1 MSGEPVELDSSVDFG
16 IDDASIGEVYH
27 GYRGPQKPASRAFRP
42 PISVAVNRQ
51 TGSRG
56 RAVAQRAAELLGFA
70 FFGPEALDFASQD
83 PAGSNSGYEFDPRA
97 IEWVERRM
105 ADLHR
110 ESPLSTHPEMT
121 GLVRLMVELGAI
133 GGNVLMG
140 KGCVLAMPAEST
152 VRVRLVAPEADRV
165 AYVAQWERFTSLA
178 AQTHIREREQA
189 RRNFHLEKF
198 GVDPDPAWHYDMVLN
213 TSELGVEACAQ
224 LIVAAV
230 RLKNDPPSDGD
241 LA

>member
-1 MSGEPVELDSSVDFG
+1 MTGESAELDPG
-16 IDDASIGEVYH
+16 IGDPLLGEVYH
-27 GYRGPQKPASRAFRP
+27 GYRGPQDSGKRAFRP

-70 FFGPEALDFASQD
+70 FFGPEALDFAAQD
-83 PAGSNSGYEFDPRA
+83 PAGSNSGYEFDPKA
-97 IEWVERRM
+97 VEWVDRRM

-110 ESPLSTHPEMT
+110 DSPLSSHPEMT
-121 GLVRLMVELGAI
+121 SLVKLMVELGAI

-140 KGCVLAMPAEST
+140 KGCVLAMSAEST
-152 VRVRLVAPEADRV
+152 VRIRVVAPEADRI
-165 AYVAQWERFTSLA
+165 AYVAQWERFTYSVA
-178 AQTHIREREQA
+178 EAHVRERERA

-198 GVDPDPAWHYDMVLN
+198 GVDPDPDWHYDMVLN

-224 LIVAAV
+224 LVAAAV
-230 RLKNDPPSDGD
+230 RLKHDPPEEEDHV
-241 LA
+241 